1 MSGLLR
7 ALCAPPAV
15 RCLRLLPP
23 PLTPDD
29 EPAFLEA
36 AQQLLTLTLTR
47 TRTRTRTIT
56 ITLNLTQT
64 QTLALALTL
73 TLTLTLPLPR
83 TLPLTLTRTLTLT
96 RRRSSCCARPS
107 SPRPPRRPACLG
119 LGLGYD

>member
-36 AQQLLTLTLTR
+36 AQQLLREVVVVPPAQAPARPHPLTS
-47 TRTRTRTIT
+47 
-56 ITLNLTQT
+56 
-64 QTLALALTL
+64 TLA
-73 TLTLTLPLPR
+73 PLPSPH
-83 TLPLTLTRTLTLT
+83 LP
-96 RRRSSCCARPS
+96 
-107 SPRPPRRPACLG
+107 
-119 LGLGYD
+119 

>member
-36 AQQLLTLTLTR
+36 AQQLLTLTR
-47 TRTRTRTIT
+47 TRTRTLTIT

-64 QTLALALTL
+64 Q
-73 TLTLTLPLPR
+73 P
-83 TLPLTLTRTLTLT
+83 
-96 RRRSSCCARPS
+96 
-107 SPRPPRRPACLG
+107 
-119 LGLGYD
+119 

>member
-36 AQQLLTLTLTR
+36 AQPLL
-47 TRTRTRTIT
+47 
-56 ITLNLTQT
+56 
-64 QTLALALTL
+64 
-73 TLTLTLPLPR
+73 
-83 TLPLTLTRTLTLT
+83 TLPLTLT
-96 RRRSSCCARPS
+96 
-107 SPRPPRRPACLG
+107 
-119 LGLGYD
+119 

>member
-36 AQQLLTLTLTR
+36 AQPLPTL
-47 TRTRTRTIT
+47 
-56 ITLNLTQT
+56 
-64 QTLALALTL
+64 TLALALT
-73 TLTLTLPLPR
+73 
-83 TLPLTLTRTLTLT
+83 
-96 RRRSSCCARPS
+96 
-107 SPRPPRRPACLG
+107 
-119 LGLGYD
+119 

>member
-36 AQQLLTLTLTR
+36 AQQLLTLTLTL
-47 TRTRTRTIT
+47 
-56 ITLNLTQT
+56 TLT
-64 QTLALALTL
+64 LALTL
-73 TLTLTLPLPR
+73 TLTQTQTL
-83 TLPLTLTRTLTLT
+83 
-96 RRRSSCCARPS
+96 
-107 SPRPPRRPACLG
+107 
-119 LGLGYD
+119 

>member
-56 ITLNLTQT
+56 ITLNLTHSPK
-64 QTLALALTL
+64 
-73 TLTLTLPLPR
+73 PLSQNRVSKIFGPEPP
-83 TLPLTLTRTLTLT
+83 PLKASAIL
-96 RRRSSCCARPS
+96 
-107 SPRPPRRPACLG
+107 
-119 LGLGYD
+119 

>member
-36 AQQLLTLTLTR
+36 AQPLLTR
-47 TRTRTRTIT
+47 TRTRTRTLTIT

-73 TLTLTLPLPR
+73 TLTLTL
-83 TLPLTLTRTLTLT
+83 TLPLTRTRTLTLT
-96 RRRSSCCARPS
+96 LALPRRRSSCCARPS

>member
-36 AQQLLTLTLTR
+36 AQQLLR
-47 TRTRTRTIT
+47 EVV
-56 ITLNLTQT
+56 
-64 QTLALALTL
+64 A
-73 TLTLTLPLPR
+73 
-83 TLPLTLTRTLTLT
+83 
-96 RRRSSCCARPS
+96 SSWKPRPS
-107 SPRPPRRPACLG
+107 LKSARGVGANSCPRQG
-119 LGLGYD
+119 SHV